1 MRLEEFEQ
9 TQNQSCMQVQS
20 YLKDTWLTTL
30 CTRVTSSLRDVGKG
44 WFNIEEN
51 KWEVYE
57 ISKLRKFME
66 LVKFAMQD
74 SLR

>member
-1 MRLEEFEQ
+1 MIKFQ
-9 TQNQSCMQVQS
+9 TLACNTYIPQ
-20 YLKDTWLTTL
+20 DTWLTTL